1 MSSGPPAPPPWPI
14 APSSSKRPSQW
25 TTVAFGIALLI
36 IGAVAVGAWFRPLPK
51 NKPASPPPAPTYT
64 SQQIADAKTAVCSAF
79 DKVHHAVAA
88 NNSRSGGND
97 PTAVIAVATSG
108 RQALEVGGRYL
119 LTKLAEEPATP
130 PNLANEIRKMASI
143 YQELTVDYLAEA
155 SSSETEPLLRAG
167 DETTTAIEGLC
178 K

>member
-1 MSSGPPAPPPWPI
+1 M
-14 APSSSKRPSQW
+14 
-25 TTVAFGIALLI
+25 VAFGIGLMAV
-36 IGAVAVGAWFRPLPK
+36 GAIAVGAWFRPLPE
-51 NKPASPPPAPTYT
+51 NKRASPPPAPTYT
-64 SQQIADAKTAVCSAF
+64 SQQIADAKAALCTAF

-119 LTKLAEEPATP
+119 LTKLAEHPATP
-130 PNLANEIRKMASI
+130 AGLANEIRIMAGI

-155 SSSETEPLLRAG
+155 STSETDPLLRAG
-167 DETTTAIEGLC
+167 DETTLAIEGLC